1 MVRRRIGQAGVLILA
16 CGALGACALLEPR
29 GGAPPAGGAY
39 EGDPS
44 IRGVTVIGRVNF
56 VGPIPRPDPIPV
68 YRDSDFCGEEM
79 PNETLLVEEGSH
91 TVEGVVVSLEGV
103 TKGKPLPQDQTRVV
117 ESRGC
122 RFIPRVTATVV
133 GSLLAIQSV
142 DPIMHNTHLRLNS
155 RFGDTVLNVVQVAGA
170 RGIQRRLLTAGLHD
184 VRCDIHPFMRAFIH
198 VFEHPYFSVTDA
210 AGRYELTQVP
220 PGTYRLKMWHE
231 KLGTRERTVTVPEQ
245 GPATLDLEVDLRPTV
260 PQRLAPH
267 Y

>member
-1 MVRRRIGQAGVLILA
+1 MMRQRLGRTLVLVLA
-16 CGALGACALLEPR
+16 CSALAACTMVGMRE
-29 GGAPPAGGAY
+29 GAPADRAY

-44 IRGVTVIGRVNF
+44 IRGVAVTGQVSF
-56 VGPIPRPDPIPV
+56 VGAIPRPDPVPV

-79 PNETLLVEEGSH
+79 PNETLMVEEGASQS
-91 TVEGVVVSLEGV
+91 VEGVVISLGGVS
-103 TKGKPLPQDQTRVV
+103 KGKPLPQGQTRVI

-122 RFIPRVTATVV
+122 RFIPRVSATVV

-155 RFGDTVLNVVQVAGA
+155 RFGDTVINVIQPAGA
-170 RGIQRRLLTAGLHD
+170 RGIQRRLFSDGLLD

-198 VFEHPYFSVTDA
+198 VFEHPYFSVTDS

-231 KLGTRERTVTVPEQ
+231 KLGVREKTITVPDH
-245 GPATLDLEVDLRPTV
+245 GPVTLDLELDLKQT
-260 PQRLAPH
+260 APRRFAPK
-267 Y
+267 